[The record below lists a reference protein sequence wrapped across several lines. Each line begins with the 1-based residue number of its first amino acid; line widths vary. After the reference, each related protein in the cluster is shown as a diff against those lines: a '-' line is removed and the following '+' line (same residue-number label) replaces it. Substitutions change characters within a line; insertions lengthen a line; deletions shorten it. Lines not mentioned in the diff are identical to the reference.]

1 MKKIQLKKV
10 SDVEPRKRIGYKIA
24 YNNEL
29 NPAQYDA
36 VMHNNGAALVIAGA
50 GTGKT
55 RTLVYR
61 LARLVED
68 GVQPD
73 SILLLT
79 FTRKSSSEM
88 LRRASTLLDGR
99 CERVSGGTFH
109 SFSLNILRRYS
120 KILGMDGNFNVLD
133 QSDSEDTINLLRT
146 QMRFDKSKKR
156 FPKKETLLKI
166 FNLSINRCLNI
177 EDVLLKDF
185 PFFFEELDNIN
196 QIFQAYT
203 SYKLKYN
210 ILDYDDLL
218 LYLYKLLNEFPD
230 TKREINRKYTYVM
243 VDEYQDTNKLQHEI
257 VKHLAGPN
265 ENIMAVGD
273 DAQSIYSFRGA
284 EFKNIIEFPS
294 SFNDCK
300 VYKIEENYRSTQQIL
315 TLTNEII
322 KAAPFQYQKEL
333 FSRKSAIEKPKI
345 ITSENERQQSLFLVQ
360 EILELR
366 EQQIPLEEIAV
377 LFRSA
382 FLSFDLEIELNKAN
396 IPYRKFGG
404 MKFVE
409 TAHIKDMTSFFKILS
424 NPRDAVSWNRAL
436 LLLDGVGPRTATKII
451 EQITETGVDVTKSPD
466 LSWIP
471 KGRDSINNM
480 FKFINEIS
488 TGKIN
493 IGERAGLIA
502 EFYKPMLQNKYDDW
516 QKRWKDIEMFITI
529 AERYKSTNDFL
540 NDMAIEPPIESVIDL
555 EEESKEDE
563 YLTLTTIH
571 SAKGLEWKAVFL
583 IWVLDG
589 RFPSSK
595 AADSIDSIEEERR
608 LFYVACTRAKDYLY
622 LTYPTNIYDRE
633 QGIVLSKPTRF
644 LDGIE
649 EELADRFVLQDFEVN
664 EN

>member
-1 MKKIQLKKV
+1 MKKIQLKRV
-10 SDVEPRKRIGYKIA
+10 TDVEPRKRIGYKIA

-61 LARLVED
+61 LSRLVED

-79 FTRKSSSEM
+79 FTRKASAEM

-133 QSDSEDTINLLRT
+133 QGDSEDTINLLRT

-166 FNLSINRCLNI
+166 FNLSVNRCLNI
-177 EDVLLKDF
+177 EDVILKDF

-196 QIFQAYT
+196 QIFQAYK

-218 LYLYKLLNEFPD
+218 LYLYKLLNEFHD
-230 TKREINRKYTYVM
+230 TKKEINRKYTYLM

-265 ENIMAVGD
+265 ENVMAVGD

-284 EFKNIIEFPS
+284 EFKNIIDFPF
-294 SFNDCK
+294 SFKDCK
-300 VYKIEENYRSTQQIL
+300 IYKIEENYRSTQEIL

-322 KAAPFQYQKEL
+322 KSAPFQYQKEL

-366 EQQIPLEEIAV
+366 EQQIPLEEMAI

-396 IPYRKFGG
+396 IPYKKFGG

-436 LLLDGVGPRTATKII
+436 LLLDGVGPRTSTRII
-451 EQITETGVDVTKSPD
+451 EQIAEKGVDITKSPD
-466 LSWIP
+466 LTWIP
-471 KGRDSINNM
+471 KGRDSINSM
-480 FKFINEIS
+480 FIFINEIS

-493 IGERAGLIA
+493 IGERANLIA
-502 EFYKPMLQNKYDDW
+502 EFYKPLLQNKYDDW

-529 AERYKSTNDFL
+529 AERYKSTNEFL
-540 NDMAIEPPIESVIDL
+540 NDMAIKPPIESVIDI

-583 IWVLDG
+583 IWILDG

-644 LDGIE
+644 LDGINE
-649 EELADRFVLQDFEVN
+649 GFAERFVLQDFEES

>member
-1 MKKIQLKKV
+1 LKKIQLKRV
-10 SDVEPRKRIGYKIA
+10 TDVEPRKRIGYKIA

-61 LARLVED
+61 LSRLVED

-79 FTRKSSSEM
+79 FTRKASAEM

-133 QSDSEDTINLLRT
+133 QGDSEDTINLLRT

-166 FNLSINRCLNI
+166 FNLSVNRCLNI
-177 EDVLLKDF
+177 EDVILKDF

-196 QIFQAYT
+196 QIFQAYK

-218 LYLYKLLNEFPD
+218 LYLYKLLNEFHD
-230 TKREINRKYTYVM
+230 TKKEINRKYTYLM

-265 ENIMAVGD
+265 ENVMAVGD

-284 EFKNIIEFPS
+284 EFKNIIDFPF
-294 SFNDCK
+294 SFKDCK
-300 VYKIEENYRSTQQIL
+300 IYKIEENYRSTQEIL

-322 KAAPFQYQKEL
+322 KSAPFQYQKEL

-366 EQQIPLEEIAV
+366 EQQIPLEEMAI

-396 IPYRKFGG
+396 IPYKKFGG

-436 LLLDGVGPRTATKII
+436 LLLDGVGPRTSTRII
-451 EQITETGVDVTKSPD
+451 EQIAEKGVDITKSPD
-466 LSWIP
+466 LTWIP
-471 KGRDSINNM
+471 KGRDSINSM
-480 FKFINEIS
+480 FIFINEIS

-493 IGERAGLIA
+493 IGERANLIA
-502 EFYKPMLQNKYDDW
+502 EFYKPLLQNKYDDW

-529 AERYKSTNDFL
+529 AERYKSTNEFL
-540 NDMAIEPPIESVIDL
+540 NDMAIKPPIESVIDI

-583 IWVLDG
+583 IWILDG

-644 LDGIE
+644 LDGINE
-649 EELADRFVLQDFEVN
+649 GFAERFVLQDFEES

>member
-1 MKKIQLKKV
+1 
-10 SDVEPRKRIGYKIA
+10 
-24 YNNEL
+24 
-29 NPAQYDA
+29 
-36 VMHNNGAALVIAGA
+36 MHNNGAALVIAGA

-79 FTRKSSSEM
+79 FTRKASTEM

-109 SFSLNILRRYS
+109 SFSLNILRKYAKLLS
-120 KILGMDGNFNVLD
+120 MESNFNVLD
-133 QSDSEDTINLLRT
+133 QGDSEDTINLIRT

-166 FNLSINRCLNI
+166 FNLAVNRCLNV
-177 EDVLLKDF
+177 EEVLLNDF
-185 PFFFEELDNIN
+185 PYFFEELDNII
-196 QIFQAYT
+196 QIGKAYIE
-203 SYKLKYN
+203 YKKKYN
-210 ILDYDDLL
+210 VLDYDDLL
-218 LYLYKLLNEFPD
+218 LYLFKLLNEFPD
-230 TKREINRKYTYVM
+230 AKKEINRRYTYVM

-257 VKHLAGPN
+257 VKLLAGVN
-265 ENIMAVGD
+265 ENVMAVGD

-284 EFKNIIEFPS
+284 EFRNIIEFPE
-294 SFNDCK
+294 SFKECK
-300 VYKIEENYRSTQQIL
+300 IYKIEENYRSNEPIL
-315 TLTNEII
+315 SLTNEII

-333 FSRKSAIEKPKI
+333 FSRKFAEEKPKI

-366 EQQIPLEEIAV
+366 EQGIPLEEMSV

-409 TAHIKDMTSFFKILS
+409 TSHIKDMTSFFKILS

-436 LLLDGVGPRTATKII
+436 LLLEGVGPRTSTRII
-451 EQITETGVDVTKSPD
+451 EQLTEKNVDLSKSPD
-466 LSWIP
+466 LTWIP
-471 KGRDSINNM
+471 KGKDSINNM
-480 FKFINEIS
+480 FKFMNEIS

-493 IGERAGLIA
+493 IGERASLIA
-502 EFYKPMLQNKYDDW
+502 DYYKPLLQNKYDDW

-529 AERYKSTNDFL
+529 AERYKSVNEFL
-540 NDMAIEPPIESVIDL
+540 NDMAIEPPVESVVDL

-563 YLTLTTIH
+563 YISLSTIH
-571 SAKGLEWKAVFL
+571 SAKGLEWKVVFL

-595 AADSIDSIEEERR
+595 AADSVDSIEEERR

-633 QGIVLSKPTRF
+633 SGIVLSKPSRF
-644 LDGIE
+644 LDGIN
-649 EELADRFVLQDFEVN
+649 EELAERFVLQDFEVS